1 MLYIAERHIRVVDMR
16 IKEIIV
22 NTLKEKHKDA
32 EYLARNPFGT
42 LSILELNEG
51 TFIFESLSIIHYLE
65 DRFPEKILLTKKLK
79 EGIKALELERI
90 TDVRA
95 VNEMARYVH
104 ATKSPLGFPENIE
117 KANEAKTRIQPAL
130 DYLEHTLMDDRD
142 FLMGEELFL
151 GDFTLAS
158 GC

>member
-1 MLYIAERHIRVVDMR
+1 MLYIAERHIRGVDMR

-22 NTLKEKHKDA
+22 NTLKEKHKEA

-51 TFIFESLSIIHYLE
+51 TFIFESLSIIRYLE
-65 DRFPEKILLTKKLK
+65 GRLPEKILLTKKLK
-79 EGIKALELERI
+79 EGTKALELERI

-104 ATKSPLGFPENIE
+104 ATKSPLGFP
-117 KANEAKTRIQPAL
+117 
-130 DYLEHTLMDDRD
+130 
-142 FLMGEELFL
+142 
-151 GDFTLAS
+151 
-158 GC
+158 